1 MNLKFEVNDEEY
13 YTVKKSDHYGFT
25 LTHCYP
31 TDKRDGTKGRGEQ
44 SLFYANLEQLINK
57 VMYLSLDGSS
67 LAEIKQSIDDASK
80 RILSTLEKL

>member
-67 LAEIKQSIDDASK
+67 LVEIKQSIDDATK

>member
-25 LTHCYP
+25 LTRCYP

-44 SLFYANLEQLINK
+44 SLFYANLEQLIGK
-57 VMYLSLDGSS
+57 VMYLSLDGNS
-67 LAEIKQSIDDASK
+67 LVEIKQSIDEATK

>member
-25 LTHCYP
+25 LTHHYP

-57 VMYLSLDGSS
+57 VIYLSLDGSS
-67 LAEIKQSIDDASK
+67 LVEIKQSIDDASK

>member
-25 LTHCYP
+25 LTHHFP

-57 VMYLSLDGSS
+57 VMHLSLDGGS
-67 LAEIKQSIDDASK
+67 LVEIKQSIDDASK

>member
-25 LTHCYP
+25 LTHHFP

-67 LAEIKQSIDDASK
+67 LVEIKRSIDDASK